1 MKKARYK
8 YQIWNHL
15 KNEIVRQKNLT
26 FYYKNSF
33 FDFVSREELKHKEKR
48 LIKKL

>member
-1 MKKARYK
+1 MYITQFYAAGTDYFVKKARYK

-26 FYYKNSF
+26 FYYKNRF
-33 FDFVSREELKHKEKR
+33 F
-48 LIKKL
+48 